1 METRPLGDTGQESS
15 VLTFG
20 AIALDSL
27 EQPAANRAVELLLD
41 RGVNHVDVA
50 PTYGDAELKLAPAL
64 SDHREEVFLGCKT
77 KARDYEGA
85 WDRLEAS
92 RDRLGVDR
100 IDLHQ
105 FHAVTERAEIDEITG
120 DGGAL
125 EAFREAKE
133 QGIVDHIGLTSH
145 APPDL
150 ILEAIERIDDV
161 ETVMFPMNYVVA
173 GKGDPDHAYERVL
186 RRADEE
192 GLGTIGIKAFARE
205 PWPDDLPEERRPYA
219 TWYRPRDGGAAIEEA
234 LNFALSQG
242 LTSITSAGD
251 PKLLSAILDA
261 AERFEPLDEAEQAA
275 LIERGREGT
284 SPVPR
289 VGPP

>member
-20 AIALDSL
+20 SIALDSL
-27 EQPAANRAVELLLD
+27 EQPAATRAVELLLD

-50 PTYGDAELKLAPAL
+50 PTYGDAEVKLAPAL
-64 SDHREEVFLGCKT
+64 ADHREEVFLGCKT

-85 WDRLEAS
+85 WEKLEAS

-105 FHAVTERAEIDEITG
+105 FHAVTERSEIDEITG

-125 EAFREAKE
+125 AAFREARE
-133 QGIVDHIGLTSH
+133 EGIVDHVGLTSH
-145 APPDL
+145 GHPDV
-150 ILEAIERIDDV
+150 ILEAIDRIDDL

-173 GKGDPDHAYERVL
+173 GKDDPEHAYGRVL
-186 RRADEE
+186 RRAEAD

-205 PWPDDLPEERRPYA
+205 PWPGDLPEERRPYA
-219 TWYRPRDGGAAIEEA
+219 TWYRPRDTAAEIDDA
-234 LNFALSQG
+234 VNFALSQG

-275 LIERGREGT
+275 LVERGREGE

-289 VGPP
+289 PGP